1 MTRRAL
7 NACGLC
13 RRNRRSIIFG
23 LMAEEST
30 EPAESKPAESGR
42 RRPYKTP
49 VLRVFG
55 TVAAMTEAQSNASS
69 HAADGGPVGHAK
81 T

>member
-1 MTRRAL
+1 
-7 NACGLC
+7 
-13 RRNRRSIIFG
+13 
-23 LMAEEST
+23 MAEELT
-30 EPAESKPAESGR
+30 EPAESKPAERGG
-42 RRPYKTP
+42 RRPYTTP

-69 HAADGGPVGHAK
+69 HLADGGPVGMAK